1 MNKIHA
7 FCLISLTLFSLSLL
21 QAAECD
27 KLKVM
32 SYNICTLFKTYD
44 TNLDIKHRIPRILD
58 QINKESPDV
67 IVLQEARKVE
77 ADVLKEHLSQTGY
90 CPILSSVNETPL
102 AATLITAFKHEQ
114 FVCKET
120 ICWWYNNE
128 NPNIF
133 GGNDWYKWG
142 RILTAT
148 MICRANDPQQKPIVI
163 CNTHL
168 GLHRDEK
175 TFSIQ
180 LGLQLLENKF
190 KDNPLLWC
198 GDFNFFEDDG
208 GSAHRALITDA
219 GYQDTLEKLTDTKGN
234 DLNGTFVGY
243 SVDGPL
249 TPKTKATLS
258 RLDGI
263 FTRNINH
270 SAKAQCIVAIDLA
283 DDLSNRDELPS
294 DHLPILL
301 SIPY

>member
-7 FCLISLTLFSLSLL
+7 FSLISLTLFSLSLL

-44 TNLDIKHRIPRILD
+44 THLDINHRIPRILD

-102 AATLITAFKHEQ
+102 AATLITAFKHKQ

-148 MICRANDPQQKPIVI
+148 MIYRANDPQQKPIVI

-168 GLHRDEK
+168 
-175 TFSIQ
+175 
-180 LGLQLLENKF
+180 
-190 KDNPLLWC
+190 
-198 GDFNFFEDDG
+198 
-208 GSAHRALITDA
+208 
-219 GYQDTLEKLTDTKGN
+219 
-234 DLNGTFVGY
+234 
-243 SVDGPL
+243 
-249 TPKTKATLS
+249 
-258 RLDGI
+258 
-263 FTRNINH
+263 
-270 SAKAQCIVAIDLA
+270 
-283 DDLSNRDELPS
+283 
-294 DHLPILL
+294 
-301 SIPY
+301 